1 MPSDI
6 SSIVFAPS
14 GHIREEDPD
23 RFGSSHPPAS
33 RRQDESADLSRGD
46 RGFAGSPQREV
57 HRIHRSLRPARGAAE
72 PCGERGAG
80 SALVQERGEAHGD
93 HALAPDPQR
102 YSRRRGS
109 RVGQMTGEAQPGRM
123 RTLLEHVARALV
135 DDPSAV
141 VVTEELDGD
150 FTKLHLQVAEPDVG
164 KVIGRGGRIAKAI
177 RALLKV
183 MATRDGTKVNLE
195 ID

>member
-1 MPSDI
+1 MT
-6 SSIVFAPS
+6 
-14 GHIREEDPD
+14 
-23 RFGSSHPPAS
+23 
-33 RRQDESADLSRGD
+33 
-46 RGFAGSPQREV
+46 AGTNEGTPEQ
-57 HRIHRSLRPARGAAE
+57 
-72 PCGERGAG
+72 
-80 SALVQERGEAHGD
+80 
-93 HALAPDPQR
+93 
-102 YSRRRGS
+102 
-109 RVGQMTGEAQPGRM
+109 GRM
-123 RTLLEHVARALV
+123 KGLLEHVAKQLV

-150 FTKLHLQVAEPDVG
+150 FVKLHLQVAEGDVG

>member
-1 MPSDI
+1 MT
-6 SSIVFAPS
+6 AANE
-14 GHIREEDPD
+14 GTPD
-23 RFGSSHPPAS
+23 
-33 RRQDESADLSRGD
+33 Q
-46 RGFAGSPQREV
+46 
-57 HRIHRSLRPARGAAE
+57 
-72 PCGERGAG
+72 
-80 SALVQERGEAHGD
+80 
-93 HALAPDPQR
+93 
-102 YSRRRGS
+102 
-109 RVGQMTGEAQPGRM
+109 GRM
-123 RTLLEHVARALV
+123 KGLLEHVAKQLV

-150 FTKLHLQVAEPDVG
+150 FIKLHLQVAEGDVG